1 MGLYEEIVLNS
12 KKKKEEEKTT
22 SFADSIIQS
31 GKADVNKRYESQKQ
45 VVANIKSDLQSALYK
60 ENQKNGLF
68 TTPVIP
74 TKKASD
80 FINSAMYKNDTENKE
95 TSNQYNPYDVK
106 ENAKKFQKSLEATKD
121 ISDKIATERNTLKYD
136 KYLKT
141 ADDVSKEKT
150 TLWDKTGGVVV
161 RGLADLGSS
170 FTIEDR
176 KYTDENGN
184 TIFLPSYNDLKQ
196 QKVSEDYK
204 TGVGKFLGDF
214 GYNTTKILGSTALN
228 AVTAGIGGSALY
240 WQDMAV
246 DNYTNAIN
254 QGYKGANAAAYSL
267 VSTGLEY
274 AVGKVLGGATGKLTG
289 GSMRELDTALSN
301 AMNKVIGNPT
311 LARIIGTGGSEFTEE
326 FIQEY
331 LDNINKLLIL
341 EGNTNAKDY
350 VSILTNPEVLG
361 DALYSGL
368 IGFASGGL
376 VEATN
381 GSDVNRNIKMFTTFK
396 EQLEQRK
403 VGTTDT
409 KTKEQIDEIIKNID
423 GYLEN
428 PFSIDTKTI
437 ENTQNNIIN
446 LPTAQTTQTTSI
458 EDIVESSSSR
468 KALDGLREQNN
479 AELQAL
485 LERQQTLN
493 ESKIQEIENEEQR
506 IKNQQLLE
514 ETNKR
519 IAELEAQMKELVPTA
534 NTEGMNLQ
542 ESAERYGLN
551 PNSTSLKAIQLM
563 LENRGINARFDSTP
577 FKNSSTNAI
586 WSKDGN
592 GNRSVIF
599 NPKASPDTV
608 LENIAIHEL
617 THDLMSSVDS
627 KKALRT
633 DDLLSYVKSLE
644 GYQEARNDLI
654 HTYSAMYNPNSDSFQ
669 ALIDEE
675 VVADVLGKKLGNQ
688 EFVTRLVNQKPS
700 IARSIYNWVVDKLNS
715 IVNRG
720 GNVRNEKLYWENIKN
735 RFENAYK
742 MSYNINT
749 SQASTMYAKGNYGT
763 ALMNKFYNTLT
774 KKQWSDFLTKI
785 KNGEIKLS
793 EKEDTPVRYGDKI
806 VFARIKYGKPQVV
819 AAYEVNKFALM
830 KLGVSQEELFEILDS
845 ELSKEGYNE
854 GDIKNISKMFGT
866 EALLNKYD
874 TKSHTF
880 TNTKGKY
887 RGSNETTNSNNT
899 GNKDRTR
906 TITKNGSNGE
916 LDSSFSNA
924 KINDYEQ
931 MQNEIKSQIDKAY
944 KIDEDFGKN
953 MEKQYKEYREKNQLQ
968 YEILKNTKSRQA
980 QNVNDDFFK
989 EHESDY
995 DGKTGTKT
1003 PDGKV
1008 TSIKLQKGD
1017 NLAKLSYTEN
1027 ADKIWI
1033 DELYVKNQN
1042 QGFGSEIVNAIKEYA
1057 EKNGKDVEAFK
1068 ELSTAKGFW
1077 DKTLRNNNAETR
1089 YSLSK
1094 NFTSKELD
1102 KYNVPADSFSDQID
1116 IGTIKLD
1123 NGDTLKLTSR
1133 EFNSGYELIRQI
1145 KGTKNNGEEAILAFT
1160 KKGKPTDDYDY
1171 KNDRVVYDYDTYVI
1185 KHLEGAERG
1194 DHSGTALLNQLIK
1207 EAKENGIKTIVAYD
1221 TTHNLDGRPS
1231 KTFWEKEGF
1240 VDNGEGDHILDLVD
1254 TNEKYSQAPTE
1265 DNQGRKLSKQQ
1276 QEYFKN
1282 SKVRDEN
1289 GNLLEV
1295 YHGTSSTFNIFDKAK
1310 IGANTNNEGLFGK
1323 GFYFTNIESVAD
1335 SYSKYR
1341 EGDNHVKKGYLNI
1354 TNPFIWKSIKTEEQ
1368 MNEFIEENDIPE
1380 GTIKWN
1386 RYEQE
1391 IHTITEVENERAFS
1405 AALEKAGYD
1414 GIIYEYRQ
1422 QDENHK
1428 PVQEIVAFNSNQF
1441 KNVDNTNPTSN
1452 EDIRYSKEA
1461 KEWNEFLDKNINE
1474 DSQGRKLSKEQQEY
1488 FKDSEVRDSEGRLLE
1503 VYHGTPTPEFTIF
1516 DISKAGKNTSSGDY
1530 GIFFTDSKDFADEFS
1545 YERIETNSMFF
1556 DKKGKKGR
1564 VYSAYLNAKN
1574 VLDFANLNQEQIE
1587 NLYNYASGLG
1597 KIDGKEK
1604 FVQNMLKWQQIGNH
1618 QLMKVSLDL
1627 KAIAN
1632 NSEYDGIKAKL
1643 NVQGN
1648 ENEYIVFN
1656 SNQIKSIDNT
1666 NPTSDSDIRYS
1677 KESKEWN
1684 EFLDKNVSSTGT
1696 TGTLMAIHNLSEDK
1710 MKGILELGGFPVPSI
1725 AVTNPSKVNH
1735 DGYGKIS
1742 ILFGKDTIDPANKKN
1757 EVYDRDVW
1765 SPRFPNISRE
1775 INDSKVDEVATKIGI
1790 SDSSLQSLAEEYN
1803 SVENLARR
1811 LSRDSDIVEKFLS
1824 DRNIK
1829 YNESDNEY
1837 HIAEENGIDEYLRE
1851 QLKDIYGKKG
1861 IYNGKEY
1868 ITPGGRR
1875 RTFWEMHDEY
1885 NLENIVKNLT
1895 KQDTVSSETTIF
1907 GSTFGNVQAN
1917 RANRFNSI
1925 GDIKANESKIM
1936 SSEAANAEVEKIV
1949 NEFNEEAV
1957 ELSKLYGDKFDSFW
1971 DMDSI
1976 NYQMQELSK
1985 VKNIS
1990 REAYYD
1996 IANKYNP
2003 ILAKASPEL
2012 VDRIVN
2018 TMDKL
2023 KDIPTD
2029 YFEAKPQR
2037 AVGFDEVEAVVIPND
2052 TTEEFRKQLRD
2063 AGLDFVE
2070 YNPNVEGDRQR
2081 VINKF
2086 DNLKFSKNSNGK
2098 WQDFVNKHFESSG
2111 TTTRLGDIKLPTKQQ
2126 PNIPTKQVAKKST
2139 PNKTKLLPT
2148 QPIQKETQKATIP
2161 MAKKDDV
2168 IKVASQK
2175 IAKQINSTGG
2185 FDLKQRSW
2193 VGTSTESD
2201 ILKDKVYID
2210 DLDPKK
2216 INYVVQSNKKSL
2228 DSANNR
2234 LKNNGYEKT
2243 LEYVKSIMQ
2252 SDKLPSASDVAL
2264 MQRMIQEASKKG
2276 DAETVQDLIMNTAI
2290 IGTDLGQA
2298 TQALSIIQRLTPEGQ
2313 LKMYTK
2319 LVQRAKSRGEKSFQ
2333 NVEITPEMV
2342 QNVLEAYKKDG
2353 TYDQE
2358 DLNKRV
2364 EKFKQNIADQMKTT
2378 TGEKIDAW
2386 RYLSMLGNPKTH
2398 IRNMVSNIAMRGTIK
2413 VKNAMARTMETI
2425 LPVKD
2430 RTKTWKKA
2438 SNAVQNFAEET
2449 ANEMKGVITGE
2460 NKYNEKSSIESKKQ
2474 IFKNKTLEK
2483 ISNFNSNALE
2493 AEDWFFSKKAFK
2505 DTLQEYLTANN
2516 INTQEDIKN
2525 NAELVEK
2532 AKLYAV
2538 EQAEIATFRQYSKL
2552 AATIGQLERKSKVG
2566 RIAVEA
2572 LMPFKKTPV
2581 NVAKAGVS
2589 YSPIGLLKNISYD
2602 VYQLKQGNINASQ
2615 FIDNLAQGLTGTS
2628 LTLLGY
2634 ALAKSGVLTGS
2645 GGDDKDDK
2653 YDKQLGKTGYSLNIG
2668 GNSYSI
2674 SWLSPVA
2681 MPLLVGSNAYEQLEE
2696 DKEWDMNVVSD
2707 TLAKTLDPLN
2717 EMSFMQ
2723 GLTNALQ
2730 SYGSGA
2736 DKIKGSLEST
2746 AQNYVGQFFPTLFSQ
2761 LAATTDD
2768 KKRSTKA
2775 SNNSSYKFGEQTV
2788 RSIMYKVPGLRQQ
2801 LEVATDIWGNEKE
2814 QSDNIL
2820 QRAFESFIAPYSKNK
2835 DISTGLDKEIK
2846 RVYNAT
2852 GESGVIPGV
2861 PYAYTKY
2868 NDETYKMSAKEY
2880 TDFKKTY
2887 GQTANST
2894 LNRLINSTD
2903 YKQASDEDKAKMIDN
2918 VYDYARAKANEEY
2931 FDNIDINYDNQ
2942 MLDKLSTLKTNYGI
2956 NADTYFANKKEY
2968 DYAYQNPDKYSVIR
2982 QIAKYDKYTTYKNE
2996 ITEIRNNTSND
3007 KAETIK
3013 YINGLSMNIP
3023 QKAMFIKQY
3032 YKSFK
3037 QYDKQIVEYI
3047 NNQKLTSKEK
3057 EQVLTQLG
3065 FTVRDGR
3072 VYY

>member
-1 MGLYEEIVLNS
+1 MVKYEDILKQIEGADYIPLEQRTKVQNVIPKAQVQETNKSVLDTAKLIGSNIVSGANSVFEGIADLGASALIPAAKLTSKLVDNKVGKFIFGEDAADYHNNPLYQIAQPMIEENI
-12 KKKKEEEKTT
+12 
-22 SFADSIIQS
+22 
-31 GKADVNKRYESQKQ
+31 SQD
-45 VVANIKSDLQSALYK
+45 ITQSAA
-60 ENQKNGLF
+60 N
-68 TTPVIP
+68 
-74 TKKASD
+74 
-80 FINSAMYKNDTENKE
+80 
-95 TSNQYNPYDVK
+95 
-106 ENAKKFQKSLEATKD
+106 
-121 ISDKIATERNTLKYD
+121 KYD
-136 KYLKT
+136 KT
-141 ADDVSKEKT
+141 
-150 TLWDKTGGVVV
+150 
-161 RGLADLGSS
+161 
-170 FTIEDR
+170 
-176 KYTDENGN
+176 
-184 TIFLPSYNDLKQ
+184 SYVKSDSTVA
-196 QKVSEDYK
+196 KVSQ
-204 TGVGKFLGDF
+204 GLGQAVGLVIGGKFFDF
-214 GYNTTKILGSTALN
+214 
-228 AVTAGIGGSALY
+228 
-240 WQDMAV
+240 
-246 DNYTNAIN
+246 
-254 QGYKGANAAAYSL
+254 
-267 VSTGLEY
+267 
-274 AVGKVLGGATGKLTG
+274 
-289 GSMRELDTALSN
+289 
-301 AMNKVIGNPT
+301 
-311 LARIIGTGGSEFTEE
+311 
-326 FIQEY
+326 
-331 LDNINKLLIL
+331 
-341 EGNTNAKDY
+341 NAK
-350 VSILTNPEVLG
+350 LP
-361 DALYSGL
+361 
-368 IGFASGGL
+368 
-376 VEATN
+376 
-381 GSDVNRNIKMFTTFK
+381 
-396 EQLEQRK
+396 
-403 VGTTDT
+403 TDT
-409 KTKEQIDEIIKNID
+409 KSKVFNTLAKQINQPTSQAMFLSTAGNSYGDAKKEGATDAEALVYGVLNGSKEVGTELMYGGLGSVFGTGALDDVVEDLLTKQIKNELLKNRVKL
-423 GYLEN
+423 GLGMAFEGLEEDAATLLD
-428 PFSIDTKTI
+428 PFVKSVYKHKLDFSDYKNLLDDFVVGFLTSGVMQGGEIAINKAGQIRNNVAGSNNEILPINSSEQGNEGNDKKGSSTNTQTT
-437 ENTQNNIIN
+437 ENNQNNIIN
-446 LPTAQTTQTTSI
+446 LPTAQSTQTTSI
-458 EDIVESSSSR
+458 ENLVESSSSR
-468 KALDGLREQNN
+468 KALESLQEQNN
-479 AELQAL
+479 ANLQAL
-485 LERQQTLN
+485 LEQQRTLN
-493 ESKIQEIENEEQR
+493 ESKLQEIENEEQR

-519 IAELEAQMKELVPTA
+519 IAELEAEMKELVPTA

-551 PNSTSLKAIQLM
+551 ANSTPVKTIQLM

-627 KKALRT
+627 RKALRT

-669 ALIDEE
+669 SLIDEE
-675 VVADVLGKKLGNQ
+675 VVADVLGRRLGNQ

-720 GNVRNEKLYWENIKN
+720 GNVRNEKLYWENVKN
-735 RFENAYK
+735 RFENAYN
-742 MSYNINT
+742 MSYNSNTEAGTRYATVKNNPYGHIKEFVKMKQEQQEEAHRVISPLAAKYAGIEEAYSATDINGNT
-749 SQASTMYAKGNYGT
+749 YDFEIFEDGNYRV
-763 ALMNKFYNTLT
+763 
-774 KKQWSDFLTKI
+774 TKI
-785 KNGEIKLS
+785 ERLNENT
-793 EKEDTPVRYGDKI
+793 E
-806 VFARIKYGKPQVV
+806 
-819 AAYEVNKFALM
+819 EV
-830 KLGVSQEELFEILDS
+830 LD
-845 ELSKEGYNE
+845 ET
-854 GDIKNISKMFGT
+854 DI
-866 EALLNKYD
+866 
-874 TKSHTF
+874 
-880 TNTKGKY
+880 
-887 RGSNETTNSNNT
+887 NSNSRYSMASSKFIE
-899 GNKDRTR
+899 GNSGINNQSNRDNGTSRENVKIPTREQIKSQDRLSNQTQ
-906 TITKNGSNGE
+906 NGNNKG
-916 LDSSFSNA
+916 LNSSFSNA

-995 DGKTGTKT
+995 DGKSGTKT

-1057 EKNGKDVEAFK
+1057 ERNGKDVEAFK

-1077 DKTLRNNNAETR
+1077 DKTLRKNNAETR
-1089 YSLSK
+1089 YSL
-1094 NFTSKELD
+1094 
-1102 KYNVPADSFSDQID
+1102 
-1116 IGTIKLD
+1116 
-1123 NGDTLKLTSR
+1123 
-1133 EFNSGYELIRQI
+1133 
-1145 KGTKNNGEEAILAFT
+1145 
-1160 KKGKPTDDYDY
+1160 
-1171 KNDRVVYDYDTYVI
+1171 
-1185 KHLEGAERG
+1185 
-1194 DHSGTALLNQLIK
+1194 
-1207 EAKENGIKTIVAYD
+1207 
-1221 TTHNLDGRPS
+1221 
-1231 KTFWEKEGF
+1231 
-1240 VDNGEGDHILDLVD
+1240 
-1254 TNEKYSQAPTE
+1254 APTE
-1265 DNQGRKLSKQQ
+1265 DNQGRKLSKEQ
-1276 QEYFKN
+1276 QEYFKD

-1289 GNLLEV
+1289 GNLMV
-1295 YHGTSSTFNIFDKAK
+1295 MYHGTESNVGLPENEKFTIFDRDRA
-1310 IGANTNNEGLFGK
+1310 GSHGSYYGS
-1323 GFYFTNIESVAD
+1323 GFYFTPSSETAQDYAKS
-1335 SYSKYR
+1335 R
-1341 EGDNHVKKGYLNI
+1341 GDVYETYLNM
-1354 TNPFIWKSIKTEEQ
+1354 TNPYIPSADTINKDGSVTFAPTFYEDFENRFREQ
-1368 MNEFIEENDIPE
+1368 LPQYWNDENTNKGRVVRNVLQD
-1380 GTIKWN
+1380 N
-1386 RYEQE
+1386 
-1391 IHTITEVENERAFS
+1391 
-1405 AALEKAGYD
+1405 GYD
-1414 GIIYEYRQ
+1414 GIINGDTYVVFE
-1422 QDENHK
+1422 
-1428 PVQEIVAFNSNQF
+1428 SNQI

-1461 KEWNEFLDKNINE
+1461 KEWNEFLDKN
-1474 DSQGRKLSKEQQEY
+1474 
-1488 FKDSEVRDSEGRLLE
+1488 
-1503 VYHGTPTPEFTIF
+1503 
-1516 DISKAGKNTSSGDY
+1516 
-1530 GIFFTDSKDFADEFS
+1530 
-1545 YERIETNSMFF
+1545 
-1556 DKKGKKGR
+1556 
-1564 VYSAYLNAKN
+1564 
-1574 VLDFANLNQEQIE
+1574 
-1587 NLYNYASGLG
+1587 
-1597 KIDGKEK
+1597 
-1604 FVQNMLKWQQIGNH
+1604 
-1618 QLMKVSLDL
+1618 
-1627 KAIAN
+1627 
-1632 NSEYDGIKAKL
+1632 
-1643 NVQGN
+1643 
-1648 ENEYIVFN
+1648 
-1656 SNQIKSIDNT
+1656 
-1666 NPTSDSDIRYS
+1666 
-1677 KESKEWN
+1677 
-1684 EFLDKNVSSTGT
+1684 VSSTGT
-1696 TGTLMAIHNLSEDK
+1696 TGTLMAIHNLGEK
-1710 MKGILELGGFPVPSI
+1710 KLKGILELGGIPVPSI
-1725 AVTNPSKVNH
+1725 AVTNPNLVDHSSFGN
-1735 DGYGKIS
+1735 IS
-1742 ILFGKDTIDPANKKN
+1742 LIFNKNTIDPSNKEN

-1765 SPRFPNISRE
+1765 SPTQPQIDYY
-1775 INDSKVDEVATKIGI
+1775 IDSETLEKVANKLGI
-1790 SDSSLQSLAEEYN
+1790 RDYDLEDYADNNKTPEY
-1803 SVENLARR
+1803 
-1811 LSRDSDIVEKFLS
+1811 LS
-1824 DRNIK
+1824 DRLTRVDEIVDKYVTDNNIQYETAYK
-1829 YNESDNEY
+1829 TPEMRVEFHELSEDIKQFIKNNDLTVFKLAQDENLKNEY
-1837 HIAEENGIDEYLRE
+1837 YRLIKDYYDNANFPQQSKEYLYKEKVDFLDKWLE
-1851 QLKDIYGKKG
+1851 QQSSIDSTIMRGLQRYQDDFDLIKKGENKVVDEWQTEKNKRQAAIDNGLQEYLIQETAPLFKEKG

-1868 ITPGGRR
+1868 LTSSGRR
-1875 RTFWEMHDEY
+1875 RSFWELHDEY
-1885 NLENIVKNLT
+1885 NLENIVDAMT
-1895 KQDTVSSETTIF
+1895 K
-1907 GSTFGNVQAN
+1907 GSTKGTQNWVSGFGQIQAQM
-1917 RANRFNSI
+1917 ANRFNSLSE
-1925 GDIKANESKIM
+1925 IK
-1936 SSEAANAEVEKIV
+1936 NAESQIMPDA
-1949 NEFNEEAV
+1949 NNTRLV
-1957 ELSKLYGDKFDSFW
+1957 ELREKLESDIDNLSNKYDGWGGMEIASELIADFASQTNHDIETFRKLLNE
-1971 DMDSI
+1971 
-1976 NYQMQELSK
+1976 NYQAFGRINDNEINQIIEHLEEL
-1985 VKNIS
+1985 
-1990 REAYYD
+1990 RD
-1996 IANKYNP
+1996 
-2003 ILAKASPEL
+2003 L
-2012 VDRIVN
+2012 
-2018 TMDKL
+2018 
-2023 KDIPTD
+2023 PTD

-2037 AVGFDEVEAVVIPND
+2037 AVDLDEIEVVVIPNN
-2052 TTEEFRKQLRD
+2052 TAEEIREQLKT

-2070 YNPNVEGDRQR
+2070 YNPDVEGDRQR

-2098 WQDFVNKHFESSG
+2098 WQDFVNKHFESKG

-2126 PNIPTKQVAKKST
+2126 PKIPTKQVAKKPT
-2139 PNKTKLLPT
+2139 TNQTKLLPVKESFT
-2148 QPIQKETQKATIP
+2148 EKTNISTKEYEEYQQLKEIENMGLLLDEEEKRLSELENKYKNIKVNYPGLKTDNKFSDIKQDYAKYIKDNSEIDLKVMNNALDIIQANNQGRRTKEQWLDVAKNIGQNYKGDTEGLKKYAFKTFFELSPNKKESLNRQGKKYVNFDISDWINSVYKGAGAGEIKIPTYRDFETKSPQPTQKATIP

-2193 VGTSTESD
+2193 VGTSTESE

-2210 DLDPKK
+2210 DLDVKK

-2228 DSANNR
+2228 DSANNHI
-2234 LKNNGYEKT
+2234 KTYGYEKT
-2243 LEYVKSIMQ
+2243 LEDVKSIMR

-2364 EKFKQNIADQMKTT
+2364 EKFKQSIADQMKTT

-2398 IRNMVSNIAMRGTIK
+2398 IRNMVSNVAMRGTIK

-2552 AATIGQLERKSKVG
+2552 ASMIGQFQRKSKFG

-2775 SNNSSYKFGEQTV
+2775 SNNSSYKFGEQTI

-2820 QRAFESFIAPYSKNK
+2820 VRALESFIAPYSKNK
-2835 DISTGLDKEIK
+2835 DISTNLDKEIK
-2846 RVYNAT
+2846 RVYNET
-2852 GESGVIPGV
+2852 GESGVIPNI

-2868 NDETYKMSAKEY
+2868 DGETYKMSAKEY

-2894 LNRLINSTD
+2894 LNKLINSAD
-2903 YKQASDEDKAKMIDN
+2903 YKQATDEDKAKMIDS

-2931 FDNIDINYDNQ
+2931 FDNIDTNYENQ
-2942 MLDKLSTLKTNYGI
+2942 MIDKLDTLKSNYGI
-2956 NADTYFANKKEY
+2956 SADTYFANKKEY

-2996 ITEIRNNTSND
+2996 ITDIRNNTSND
-3007 KAETIK
+3007 KIETIK
-3013 YINGLSMNIP
+3013 YINSLNMNIP

-3037 QYDKQIVEYI
+3037 QYDSQIIQYI

-3057 EQVLTQLG
+3057 EQILTQLG
-3065 FTVRDGR
+3065 FTIKDGR